1 MKYFD
6 EKGNLRAEILDEEA
20 QKVAASFVVTFQDKF
35 NNKRVD
41 NNKSLSSAQLRRFY
55 GDFKSLEKK
64 VAKQD
69 FEKIKPLIKMVK
81 SKAAYAANP
90 QNQKIP
96 SQFKDFLINNVNS
109 INSKTEFESF
119 MLHFEAVV
127 GFYYGMGVK

>member
-55 GDFKSLEKK
+55 GDFKNLEKK

-96 SQFKDFLINNVNS
+96 FQFKEFLIDNVNS